1 MKMLKRKCSFP
12 DELQKKSTSV
22 FIVVV
27 AHGRNCVPSAKLKLM
42 YLSQTKALETW
53 KTTLT
58 LISMLWGHYLCSNH
72 RNWYY
77 FANRMDVVLIQKSRE
92 IWQGFFNRLFWDQ
105 NFQFKQKSNALSR
118 YWYFCTTPTGQ
129 EGCSLFGFSVY
140 GHTRKMSP
148 KTECNHS
155 RTQHTPNTQ
164 IKDKKKKEKI
174 QRMNDKLLNSS
185 QVLLIHKRVT
195 DAYIWRCRLL
205 AVQQHIL
212 SLSRCPGA
220 TNKSLDF

>member
-27 AHGRNCVPSAKLKLM
+27 AHGRNCVPSAKMKPM
-42 YLSQTKALETW
+42 YLSQTKASETW

-58 LISMLWGHYLCSNH
+58 LISMLWGHYLCSIH
-72 RNWYY
+72 RNWYWYY
-77 FANRMDVVLIQKSRE
+77 FANRMNVVLIQKSRE

-105 NFQFKQKSNALSR
+105 NFQIKQKSNALSR

-129 EGCSLFGFSVY
+129 EGCSLFGFSEY
-140 GHTRKMSP
+140 GHASKMS
-148 KTECNHS
+148 
-155 RTQHTPNTQ
+155 
-164 IKDKKKKEKI
+164 I